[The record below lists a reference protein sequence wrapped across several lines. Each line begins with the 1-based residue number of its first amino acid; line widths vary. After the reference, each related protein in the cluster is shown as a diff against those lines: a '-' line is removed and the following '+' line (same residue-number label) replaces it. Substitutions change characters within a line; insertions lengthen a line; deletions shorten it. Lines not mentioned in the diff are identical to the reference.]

1 MSNVPLPRP
10 GPLGLIQYA
19 GVDMLQYAGEI
30 SAAKDAEIAQLR
42 AELIKSLA
50 DNAALRERVEAL
62 ERDALRLKHV
72 RDNGL
77 QIRTRQFKR
86 KTWYAVGNLA
96 QQEYDY
102 HLTLEA
108 AIDAAMKGE
117 V

>member
-1 MSNVPLPRP
+1 MSITLPPTEERDVLRKEVERLKTVPMKYRRM
-10 GPLGLIQYA
+10 A
-19 GVDMLQYAGEI
+19 FN
-30 SAAKDAEIAQLR
+30 AQLQ
-42 AELIKSLA
+42 EENK
-50 DNAALRERVEAL
+50 ALWERVEAL